1 MKHLHIV
8 FLSLAL
14 LFTQLGHAQTND
26 KWTLEKCIDYAMQ
39 HNISVRQAALLAKV
53 SKNDNLQSKLNV
65 LPTVDASA
73 SYNLNFGNSLNPVT
87 YSFIESNSQSSSLNL
102 TGTLPLFTGLQQV
115 YNIQR
120 TKYELM
126 ASEFDYRA
134 AQNDIALAVSSA
146 YLQILLNK
154 EIVNVLE
161 KQQQLTLSQKTSV
174 DSRIRSGLLSEN
186 AMYDIDAQV
195 ARDEANLVS
204 AKGVYDVS
212 ILTLRQLLQ
221 LKPEDSFDLD
231 IPQVDAD
238 NIEAIG
244 GTNALGIFNF
254 AVTNQPAIM
263 GAQARVQ
270 SADASRKM
278 AMGNFSPTLSAFT
291 QLSTGYFS
299 QDQKAIKYDTL
310 FGQSYPSEYAKVP
323 FGEQLGN
330 NFRKVVGFQ
339 LSIPIFG
346 KGQRFTNLANS
357 KLQIQIRQLQLEN
370 AKNTLRQDIE
380 QAYANA
386 KAAAESYF
394 ANKKSYEAATK
405 AYDALNKRFSSGL
418 ANEFEVQ
425 QSKNTL
431 ASAEAEMAKA
441 KYTYVFRQK
450 VLDFYQGKKITLN

>member
-1 MKHLHIV
+1 MKHLRIV
-8 FLSLAL
+8 FLSLTL
-14 LFTQLGHAQTND
+14 LLTQLGHAQTNE

-39 HNISVRQAALLAKV
+39 HNISVRQAALVAKV

-65 LPTVDASA
+65 LPSVDASA

-87 YSFIESNSQSSSLNL
+87 YSFVESNSQSSSLSL
-102 TGTLPLFTGLQQV
+102 TGSLPLFTGLQQV

-126 ASEFDYRA
+126 ASEFDYKA

-154 EIVNVLE
+154 EIVSVLE
-161 KQQQLTLSQKTSV
+161 KQQQLTLSQKASV
-174 DSRIRSGLLSEN
+174 DSRIKSGLLSEN
-186 AMYDIDAQV
+186 SMYDIDAQV

-204 AKGVYDVS
+204 ARGVYDVS
-212 ILTLRQLLQ
+212 VLTLRQLLQ

-231 IPQVDAD
+231 IPEVDAD

-244 GTNALGIFNF
+244 STDATGIFNF
-254 AVTNQPAIM
+254 AVTNQPSIM

-310 FGQSYPSEYAKVP
+310 FGQPYPSEYAKVP
-323 FGEQLGN
+323 LGEQFGN

-339 LSIPIFG
+339 LSVPIFG

-394 ANKKSYEAATK
+394 ANKKSFEAATK
-405 AYDALNKRFSSGL
+405 AYEALDKRFRSGL
-418 ANEFEVQ
+418 ATDFEIQ

-431 ASAEAEMAKA
+431 SSAEAEMAKA